1 MRLFQRQDALLL
13 IGLTVAL
20 IIIFSPSI
28 SQLVDFTR
36 ELERERGVTL
46 LPALIVLTGV
56 FVVHQLRK
64 RLEGMARETAAQAAH
79 AEAEVRIKDLE
90 RLVAFG
96 HALARSL
103 DHEAIRSAINQ
114 QLARLAG
121 TEHVWVMLRQG
132 TSWEALA
139 GDTRGAEEVVERA
152 SFAERIIDGAEARE
166 GGQTVGFP
174 LVVGGTAIGV
184 MGVKPAS
191 DSIDQGRHRA
201 IEAAATLLA
210 VSLKN
215 AQLFKEVRENS
226 MRDPLTGCVMR
237 THASEIIDAEL
248 RRARRSLLPISM
260 ILFDL
265 DHFTHI
271 NDKFGH
277 LCGDAVLGAIGRCM
291 RDVLRGSDLKCRYGG
306 EEFLV
311 LLPETPL
318 HGARRVAE
326 TLRREIADRPILWA
340 GHTLAITASFGLTQA
355 RPGEMS
361 TRDLVE
367 RADVAMHRAKQEGRN
382 CIRVAPDETAENTE
396 GRNPAVTA
404 MQAQGLLTQQ

>member
-28 SQLVDFTR
+28 SQLLDFTR
-36 ELERERGVTL
+36 EMERERGVTL
-46 LPALIVLTGV
+46 LPALIVLAGV
-56 FVVHQLRK
+56 FIFHQLRK
-64 RLEGMARETAAQAAH
+64 RLEGQARESAVRAAH
-79 AEAEVRIKDLE
+79 AEAELRVQDLE
-90 RLVAFG
+90 RLVMFG
-96 HALARSL
+96 HSLARSL

-114 QLARLAG
+114 HLGRLAG

-132 TSWEALA
+132 SSWEALA
-139 GDTRGAEEVVERA
+139 GDTRGAEEVIERA
-152 SFAERIIDGAEARE
+152 DFSDRIIGGEGVAE
-166 GGQTVGFP
+166 GGQTIGFP

-184 MGVKPAS
+184 MGVKPVAEAL
-191 DSIDQGRHRA
+191 DEARHRA
-201 IEAAATLLA
+201 VEAAAALLA

-237 THASEIIDAEL
+237 AHASEIIDAEL
-248 RRARRSLLPISM
+248 RRARRSQMPISM

-265 DHFTHI
+265 DHFKQI

-277 LCGDAVLGAIGRCM
+277 LCGDGVLAAVGRCM

-311 LLPETPL
+311 LLHETPL
-318 HGARRVAE
+318 PGARRVAE

-340 GHTLAITASFGLTQA
+340 GHTLNITASFGLTQA
-355 RPGEMS
+355 LPGEMS
-361 TRDLVE
+361 TRQMID
-367 RADVAMHRAKQEGRN
+367 RADSAMYRAKAEGRN
-382 CIRVAPDETAENTE
+382 CVRVMFDEGVAATD
-396 GRNPAVTA
+396 GRNPGVTA
-404 MQAQGLLTQQ
+404 QT

>member
-13 IGLTVAL
+13 VGLTVAL
-20 IIIFSPSI
+20 IIVFSPSI
-28 SQLVDFTR
+28 SQLLDFTR
-36 ELERERGVTL
+36 EVERERGVTL

-56 FVVHQLRK
+56 FVVHLLRK
-64 RLEGMARETAAQAAH
+64 RLEGQARASAAQAAH
-79 AEAEVRIKDLE
+79 AEAELRVQDLE
-90 RLVAFG
+90 RLVSFG

-114 QLARLAG
+114 HLARLAG
-121 TEHVWVMLRQG
+121 TDHVWVMLRQG
-132 TSWEALA
+132 SSWEALA
-139 GDTRGAEEVVERA
+139 GDTRGAEEVIERA
-152 SFAERIIDGAEARE
+152 NFADRVIGGEGLAE
-166 GGQTVGFP
+166 GGQTIGFP

-184 MGVKPAS
+184 MGVRPS
-191 DSIDQGRHRA
+191 TDSLDQARHRA
-201 IEAAATLLA
+201 IEAAAALLA

-248 RRARRSLLPISM
+248 RRARRSQMPISM

-265 DHFTHI
+265 DHFKQI

-277 LCGDAVLGAIGRCM
+277 LCGDAALAAIGRCM
-291 RDVLRGSDLKCRYGG
+291 RDVLRGSDLKCRFGG

-318 HGARRVAE
+318 HGARRAAE
-326 TLRREIADRPILWA
+326 NLRREIADRPILWA
-340 GHTLAITASFGLTQA
+340 GHTLNVTASFGLTQA
-355 RPGEMS
+355 LPGEMS
-361 TRDLVE
+361 TRSIIE
-367 RADVAMHRAKQEGRN
+367 RADTAMHRAKEEGRN
-382 CIRVAPDETAENTE
+382 CVRIAPDETAAAPE
-396 GRNPAVTA
+396 GRNPRVT
-404 MQAQGLLTQQ
+404 QAQTSGL

>member
-13 IGLTVAL
+13 IGLSVAL
-20 IIIFSPSI
+20 IVIFSPSI
-28 SQLVDFTR
+28 SQLMDFTR
-36 ELERERGVTL
+36 EIERERGVTL
-46 LPALIVLTGV
+46 LPGLIVLAGV
-56 FVVHQLRK
+56 FGVHQLRK
-64 RLEGMARETAAQAAH
+64 RFDGQTKEAAAQAAH
-79 AEAEVRIKDLE
+79 AEAQLRLQDLE
-90 RLVAFG
+90 RLIALG

-114 QLARLAG
+114 HLPRLAG
-121 TEHVWVMLRQG
+121 TDRVWVMLHQG
-132 TSWEALA
+132 ESWEALA
-139 GDTRGAEEVVERA
+139 GDTRGAEEVLER
-152 SFAERIIDGAEARE
+152 STFADRVLGGEKLTE
-166 GGQTVGFP
+166 GSETVGFP

-184 MGVKPAS
+184 MGVKPATHCLEPV
-191 DSIDQGRHRA
+191 RRRA
-201 IEAAATLLA
+201 LEAAAALVA
-210 VSLKN
+210 VSLKT

-237 THASEIIDAEL
+237 THASEVIDAEL
-248 RRARRSLLPISM
+248 RRARRSQLPVSM

-265 DHFTHI
+265 DHFKQV

-277 LCGDAVLGAIGRCM
+277 LCGDAVLAAVGRCM
-291 RDVLRGSDLKCRYGG
+291 REVLRGSDLKCRFGG

-340 GHTLAITASFGLTQA
+340 GHSLAVTASFGLTQA

-361 TRDLVE
+361 TRAMIE
-367 RADVAMHRAKQEGRN
+367 RADAAMCHAKEEGRN
-382 CIRVAPDETAENTE
+382 CVRIASDGLIGQPE
-396 GRNPAVTA
+396 GRNPGAT
-404 MQAQGLLTQQ
+404 QAQT